1 VLTALH
7 TSVGQA
13 TNITDLAPARDA
25 PSLGE
30 PYGLAMLTFGIVLV
44 TVAFLTGRAWQWLRI
59 AAWRGR
65 LPGRAGAL
73 PTETRASH
81 ERPHGYKVARLVAD
95 PTSGTGEFL
104 GATFGGLYSHDS
116 TAVCEV
122 LEGTLPPPRRWGRR
136 SLPRSHEAPEIACS
150 CGFYVLRDR
159 SDATE
164 LLSGRPPISRLFGVV
179 LLEVDLSGTVI
190 EFDHGFR
197 ASHQRVLGVQ
207 VPRWCLTCATD
218 GRARPAER
226 LAGLSG
232 RDFEEAC
239 KADVPQHPPL
249 YRLAVLVHHQQLMT
263 RLGERA
269 ALRPVCDAHTPRKDP
284 SAGAGKAAPIVLE
297 LADLAAQLG
306 TEVRW
311 LDDDDFAVR
320 RFVET
325 MTYLPPG
332 HPRAA

>member
-1 VLTALH
+1 MLAALL
-7 TSVGQA
+7 TSVGPV
-13 TNITDLAPARDA
+13 TDLAPPRDA

-30 PYGLAMLTFGIVLV
+30 PYGLAMLTLGVALV
-44 TVAFLTGRAWQWLRI
+44 MLALLTGRAWRSLRM
-59 AAWRGR
+59 AAWRGQ

-73 PTETRASH
+73 PTEVRGSH
-81 ERPHGYKVARLVAD
+81 DRPRGYKVARLVVD
-95 PTSGTGEFL
+95 PASDTGAFL

-136 SLPRSHEAPEIACS
+136 SLPRPHEAPEIACS

-159 SDATE
+159 RDATE

-207 VPRWCLTCATD
+207 VPRWCLTCATN

-232 RDFEEAC
+232 QDFEAAC

-249 YRLAVLVHHQQLMT
+249 YRLAVLVHHQQLVA

-269 ALRPVCDAHTPRKDP
+269 AMRPVCDAHTPRKDP
-284 SAGAGKAAPIVLE
+284 AAPAGQPPPVVLE

-306 TEVRW
+306 TEVSW
-311 LDDDDFAVR
+311 LRDEEFAVR

-325 MTYLPPG
+325 MTFLPPG
-332 HPRAA
+332 NSRAA

>member
-1 VLTALH
+1 MLIAVDG
-7 TSVGQA
+7 SVGPL
-13 TNITDLAPARDA
+13 ITDLAPARDA

-30 PYGLAMLTFGIVLV
+30 PYGLTMLAFGVALV
-44 TVAFLTGRAWQWLRI
+44 MATLLAGRAWRAIRI

-73 PTETRASH
+73 PTEIRGSH
-81 ERPHGYKVARLVAD
+81 ERPRGYKVARLVTD
-95 PTSGTGEFL
+95 PASETGEFL
-104 GATFGGLYSHDS
+104 GATFGGLYTHDS

-136 SLPRSHEAPEIACS
+136 SLPRPHQAPEIACS
-150 CGFYVLRDR
+150 CGFYVLRER
-159 SDATE
+159 HDATE

-179 LLEVDLSGTVI
+179 LLEVDLSGTII

-207 VPRWCLTCATD
+207 VPRWCLTCATE
-218 GRARPAER
+218 GRARPAAR

-249 YRLAVLVHHQQLMT
+249 YRLAVLVHHQQLLT

-269 ALRPVCDAHTPRKDP
+269 ALRPVCDQHTPRKVR
-284 SAGAGKAAPIVLE
+284 SAGADQPAPVVLE

-306 TEVRW
+306 TEVSW
-311 LDDDDFAVR
+311 LADDEFAVR

-325 MTYLPPG
+325 MTFVPPG